1 MIYEHQARNDSPQ
14 PDSSSGMNFAQLY
27 KIKGVLGTGAF
38 STVREG
44 SHYSNPGHK
53 FAIKVILRSKLT
65 AEDEAAL
72 IDEVKILRELRH
84 CNIIR
89 LYDFFGETTTYHMVM
104 ELMSGGELFDRIV
117 TKAFYNEKEARD
129 AVRILLGAVSYCHS
143 QSVAHRDLKPE
154 NLLLRSADNDH
165 EVKIADFG
173 FAKKVL
179 KPKSLV
185 TQCGTPG
192 YVAPEILEGTP
203 YDTQAD
209 MWSVGVILYILLG
222 GYPPFM
228 DANQRELF
236 RKIRHADYEFHNEY
250 WDAVSLEA
258 KGLIASLLVV
268 NPDHRLNAPQ
278 ALHHK
283 WMLKTDEDLSGA
295 SLEKNLDELK
305 NFNAKRQFKSCVS
318 AVMAMNKM
326 DSLGKNFRNYL

>member
-1 MIYEHQARNDSPQ
+1 MMNNNYNETPQ
-14 PDSSSGMNFAQLY
+14 PDSSSGMNFGQLY

-44 SHYSNPGHK
+44 THYSNPGEK

-65 AEDEAAL
+65 EEDEAAL
-72 IDEVKILRELRH
+72 IDEVNILRELKH
-84 CNIIR
+84 YNIIR
-89 LYDFFGETTTYHMVM
+89 LFDFFRETTTYYMVM

-117 TKAFYNEKEARD
+117 TKAYYNEKEARD
-129 AVRILLGAVSYCHS
+129 VCKILLEAVSYCH
-143 QSVAHRDLKPE
+143 QQNVAHRDLKPE
-154 NLLLRSADNDH
+154 NLLLRAVDNDH

-173 FAKKVL
+173 FAKKVQR
-179 KPKSLV
+179 PKSLV

-250 WDAVSLEA
+250 WNPVSLEA

-268 NPDHRLNAPQ
+268 NPDHRLNAQQ

-283 WMLKTDEDLSGA
+283 WMLKTAEDLSEFN
-295 SLEKNLDELK
+295 LDKNLDELK
-305 NFNAKRQFKSCVS
+305 NFNAKRKFKS
-318 AVMAMNKM
+318 AVNAVIAMNKM
-326 DSLGKNFRNYL
+326 DSLGKNFRKFL